1 MTSRLVLLLEV
12 KASFLKGSLVLLW
25 LSTRIPGSLWLSTQ
39 IPGSLCRTSPV
50 RVTETAIA
58 NFKWPTTQG
67 AFGTSQYSFW
77 VPFFQEIKLI
87 MTTGNAP
94 SWAFQEFKVK
104 KRHGRIFYL
113 DHLTWQSSTLR
124 PELVWCH
131 CLHFWWESRKCHSRQ
146 KSSGE
151 WQPDGGK
158 RHHLPYNQ
166 AAAVY
171 IGCQSFSHNKVML
184 KYKADCKR
192 VLCLDPGNLGWVQST
207 LSLPFWGSHVETWG
221 RAGSSKGSH
230 GGFRNCWSCFSARKP
245 CCFLWRLASLWHICG
260 ENS

>member
-124 PELVWCH
+124 PELVVP
-131 CLHFWWESRKCHSRQ
+131 LPSLLMRKQ
-146 KSSGE
+146 E
-151 WQPDGGK
+151 
-158 RHHLPYNQ
+158 
-166 AAAVY
+166 V
-171 IGCQSFSHNKVML
+171 SFPAEV
-184 KYKADCKR
+184 
-192 VLCLDPGNLGWVQST
+192 
-207 LSLPFWGSHVETWG
+207 
-221 RAGSSKGSH
+221 
-230 GGFRNCWSCFSARKP
+230 
-245 CCFLWRLASLWHICG
+245 LWRVTARRRKASPLAL
-260 ENS
+260 